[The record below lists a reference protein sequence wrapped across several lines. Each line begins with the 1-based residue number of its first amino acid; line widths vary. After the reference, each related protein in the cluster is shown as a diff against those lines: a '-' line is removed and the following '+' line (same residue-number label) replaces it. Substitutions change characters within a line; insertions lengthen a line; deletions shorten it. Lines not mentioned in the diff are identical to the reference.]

1 MRTLGMNATTRVVP
15 TLLDTHPAREDMFF
29 QDVRA
34 MHED

>member
-15 TLLDTHPAREDMFF
+15 TPLDTHPAREDVLFR
-29 QDVRA
+29 DVRA

>member
-1 MRTLGMNATTRVVP
+1 MRILGMNAKTRVVP
-15 TLLDTHPAREDMFF
+15 TLLDTHPAREDVLF